1 VGGIYFATGIT
12 VSAST
17 LIIPVE
23 NQVRELDAKLFLA
36 SVAAE
41 RGFPVVLGS
50 RAFVH
55 YRVASIPRGVY
66 LAKSMRKLSN
76 RMFSILRE
84 LGHEI
89 VALDEE
95 GLVRF
100 AGEEYYRRRLSPGTV
115 TKVSQLMAWG
125 EDSADAL
132 RQYPDYHGAPI
143 HVTGNPRIDLMRPE
157 LREFY
162 RPDADSIREQ
172 YGDFVLI
179 NTNFGQINHFYADL
193 GEMKAAVEGRGPDAD
208 NPFDVGW
215 GRLKVRL
222 FEAFLTMLPALCSAF
237 PKQAIVLR
245 PQPSEIHEPW
255 QAIAA
260 QHPNLHVINQGSV
273 VPWLLAARA
282 LVANGCTTLIEAAVL
297 DLPAV
302 NFCPLSEP
310 GLEDPLP
317 QQFGTP
323 AGSVDQVI
331 AILNAVL
338 AGDQDAG
345 PSQQQQQLLA
355 HNIAALSGP
364 FAAERMVGVLV
375 AAGYDQQQPAP
386 VPLSRYL
393 QGWLH
398 TRSRTVKKRINM
410 HRPGHRNNVRY
421 HDHRFPAISVIELQR
436 RIDRLG
442 TLTGRF
448 SGIRI
453 QQTSRHVYRIDP
465 PAA

>member
-1 VGGIYFATGIT
+1 

-23 NQVRELDAKLFLA
+23 NQVRELDAKLFL
-36 SVAAE
+36 SGVAAE

-76 RMFSILRE
+76 RMFRILRE

-89 VALDEE
+89 VAWDEE

-100 AGEEYYRRRLSPGTV
+100 AGEEYYRRRLSPTAIRQV
-115 TKVSQLMAWG
+115 AHLMAWG
-125 EDSADAL
+125 EDNANAL
-132 RQYPDYHGAPI
+132 RQYPHYHGAPI
-143 HVTGNPRIDLMRPE
+143 HITGNPRVDLMRPE

-162 RPDADSIREQ
+162 RPDAERIRER
-172 YGDFVLI
+172 YGDFLLI
-179 NTNFGQINHFYADL
+179 NTNFGQINHFYSDL

-208 NPFDVGW
+208 NPFDVGR
-215 GRLKVRL
+215 GRMKVRL
-222 FEAFLTMLPALCSAF
+222 FEAFLSMLPVLCEAF
-237 PKQAIVLR
+237 PQQAIVLR
-245 PQPSEIHEPW
+245 PHPSESHEPW

-260 QHPNLHVINQGSV
+260 EHPNLHVINEGSV

-297 DLPAV
+297 GLPAV
-302 NFCPLSEP
+302 NFKPVSEP

-317 QQFGTP
+317 QQFGYP
-323 AGSVDQVI
+323 AVRIDDVI
-331 AILNAVL
+331 STLNAL
-338 AGDQDAG
+338 LTGDDPGAGQ
-345 PSQQQQQLLA
+345 PEQQQQLLA
-355 HNIAALSGP
+355 RNIAALSGP

-375 AAGYDQQQPAP
+375 AAGYDQRQPPP
-386 VPLSRYL
+386 VPLSGYL

-398 TRSRTVKKRINM
+398 TRIRTVKKRINM

-421 HDHRFPAISVIELQR
+421 HDHRFPPISIMELQR

-442 TLTGRF
+442 ALTGRF

-453 QQTSRHVYRIDP
+453 RQTSRHVYRIDP
-465 PAA
+465 PAR